1 MRVVLTGGGTGGHI
15 YPALAIGRY
24 IRERYPEA
32 EILYVGTKH
41 GLERD
46 IVPREGFT
54 YEFIEVQGLKRSLSL
69 QAVKTAWLAIT
80 SAWTARRVLRRFRPQ
95 LVIGTGG
102 YVVAPVVFAAYSL
115 GIPSAILEMD
125 VFAGLA
131 NRMAS
136 RVADTVMLSMEAG
149 IDSFRH
155 TKRVVVTGNPR
166 ASEVVRIAPE
176 DVTATVVGLDIDRKR
191 PLVVITSGSR
201 GASPINDAAL
211 AWLLSKEDMDYQV
224 VWVTG
229 QVHYEQIA
237 NRTQALSEMLKAAVK
252 IVPFHH
258 DMPSLLSLAA
268 LIISRAGGTTL
279 AEITALG
286 VPAILIPSPYVT
298 HRHQDYNAAALVNAG
313 AAKLLD
319 EAQLGGESLKR
330 LAEQLVHNRFALEEM
345 RRASLKLGRPDAL
358 ARIGAEIDRLTAPP
372 S

>member
-24 IRERYPEA
+24 LRERYPGA
-32 EILYVGTKH
+32 EVLYVGTKQ
-41 GLERD
+41 GLESEL
-46 IVPREGFT
+46 VPRAGFA

-69 QAVKTAWLAIT
+69 QAVKTAWLAIAST
-80 SAWTARRVLRRFRPQ
+80 WTARRVLRRFRPQ

-115 GIPSAILEMD
+115 RIPAAILEMD
-125 VFAGLA
+125 VYAGLA

-149 IDSFRH
+149 KDSFRH
-155 TKRVVVTGNPR
+155 AKRIVVTGNPR
-166 ASEVVRIAPE
+166 ASEVTRMAPD
-176 DVTATVVGLDIDRKR
+176 DVTATIASLGVDRRR

-201 GASPINDAAL
+201 GAAPINDATF
-211 AWLLSKEDMDYQV
+211 AWLSGKEDMDYQV

-229 QVHYEQIA
+229 QTHYEQISSRTA
-237 NRTQALSEMLKAAVK
+237 NLQERLGSNVK
-252 IVPFHH
+252 IVPFYH

-268 LIISRAGGTTL
+268 LVISRAGGTTL
-279 AEITALG
+279 AEVTALG
-286 VPAILIPSPYVT
+286 VPAVLIPSPYVT

-313 AAKLLD
+313 AAKLVD
-319 EAQLGGESLKR
+319 EAQLNGDSLKR
-330 LAEQLVHNRFALEEM
+330 MAEQLIHNRFVLEEM
-345 RRASLKLGRPDAL
+345 RQASLRLGKPDAL
-358 ARIGAEIDRLTAPP
+358 TRIGAEIERLTTQG